1 MKKKLLSLVLAGAM
15 VASTSVSAFAAAT
28 PNTMHEDTTIQ
39 DVTDSKEVPVEI
51 TGNVLD
57 NKGNAKPGTI
67 NVSVPTAT
75 SFSVNATTGE
85 LTSADMFI
93 SNNSYEKIKV
103 TASRFEDADGANNIN
118 IVKRETFEAAETGD
132 NHNERGTIWLRLGG
146 GRNILDFTS
155 EQNDDMYGKMYGS
168 DGLEK
173 DDDDDYVIN
182 EVNAQS
188 KLRLRLEGKGGTKA
202 AANKPADK
210 AIQDNFKLILKI
222 SRAQ

>member
-15 VASTSVSAFAAAT
+15 VATTSVSAFAAAT
-28 PNTMHEDTTIQ
+28 PNTTYEDTTIQ
-39 DVTDSKEVPVEI
+39 DGTNGKQVPVEI

-57 NKGNAKPGTI
+57 NNGNAKPGTI

-85 LTSADMFI
+85 LTSADMVI
-93 SNNSYEKIKV
+93 SNNSDEKIKV
-103 TASRFEDADGANNIN
+103 TASRFEDANGNDNIKV
-118 IVKRETFEAAETGD
+118 VKRATFEAEETGG

-146 GRNILDFTS
+146 GSNILDFTS
-155 EQNDDMYGKMYGS
+155 ENNGKMYGGDGNVKQDS
-168 DGLEK
+168 DN
-173 DDDDDYVIN
+173 YVIS

-188 KLRLRLEGKGGTKA
+188 KLKLKLEGKGGITPTDS
-202 AANKPADK
+202 KPGDQ

>member
-28 PNTMHEDTTIQ
+28 PNTTHKDTTIQ
-39 DVTDSKEVPVEI
+39 DGTNSKEVPVEI

-57 NKGNAKPGTI
+57 NTGNARPGTI

-85 LTSADMFI
+85 LTSADMVI
-93 SNNSYEKIKV
+93 SNNSGEKIKV
-103 TASRFEDADGANNIN
+103 TASRFEDANGDDNIK
-118 IVKRETFEAAETGD
+118 IVRRATFEADEAAS
-132 NHNERGTIWLRLGG
+132 NPNERGTIWLRLGG
-146 GRNILDFTS
+146 GSNIVDFTS
-155 EQNDDMYGKMYGS
+155 EKNGESNGKMYAV
-168 DGLEK
+168 DGTQK
-173 DDDDDYVIN
+173 QDGDNYVIS

-188 KLRLRLEGKGGTKA
+188 QLKLKLEGKGGVKDVS
-202 AANKPADK
+202 NKPTNQ

>member
-28 PNTMHEDTTIQ
+28 PSTTHKDTTIQ
-39 DVTDSKEVPVEI
+39 DVKDSEEVPVEI

-57 NKGNAKPGTI
+57 NNGNAKPGTI

-75 SFSVNATTGE
+75 SFSVDANTGD
-85 LTSADMFI
+85 LTSAEMVI
-93 SNNSYEKIKV
+93 SNNSDEKIKV
-103 TASRFEDADGANNIN
+103 TASRFEDANGEDNIK
-118 IVKRETFEAAETGD
+118 IVKRATFEAGETGD

-155 EQNDDMYGKMYGS
+155 EKNGEVYGKMYGS
-168 DGLEK
+168 DGVEK
-173 DDDDDYVIN
+173 NDGDDYVIN
-182 EVNAQS
+182 EVNAQG
-188 KLRLRLEGKGGTKA
+188 KLKLRLEGKGGTKA
-202 AANKPADK
+202 VDNKPVNK
-210 AIQDNFKLILKI
+210 AIQDKFKLILKI